1 MSETVPLT
9 SINDNKPTQLN
20 EQIHEIEDEGI
31 PLVESNEGHGYT
43 QLEWDLFW
51 GFSVDYEFKSKELFH
66 RMKYNIDT
74 FKLNYIVLFTILF
87 SISFLVK
94 PTYGLVHLLMS
105 LLFIIIFFN
114 QKSPIVRF
122 YLKVAPIVLLLF
134 YFILYITFVVYSQS
148 VGLIGV
154 FVFSLLVCVGH
165 MMLKAN
171 SLEFVDDM
179 EFEF

>member
-1 MSETVPLT
+1 MMNVMEYCGDHNQTYSVELQEDSFGLISPEPGIIEANSINNGSFETVPLT

-51 GFSVDYEFKSKELFH
+51 GFSVDYEFKYKELFH

-87 SISFLVK
+87 SISLFVN
-94 PTYGLVHLLMS
+94 LL
-105 LLFIIIFFN
+105 
-114 QKSPIVRF
+114 
-122 YLKVAPIVLLLF
+122 Y
-134 YFILYITFVVYSQS
+134 
-148 VGLIGV
+148 
-154 FVFSLLVCVGH
+154 
-165 MMLKAN
+165 
-171 SLEFVDDM
+171 
-179 EFEF
+179 